1 MENKKQEFI
10 NCLYELK
17 RYIFKEMHLSEALIK
32 NEYNTLETERIKGR
46 LEMLKFMFT
55 SINEII
61 DKYLETHV
69 NN

>member
-1 MENKKQEFI
+1 MESEKQEFI

-17 RYIFKEMHLSEALIK
+17 RYIFMEMHLNEALIK

-46 LEMLKFMFT
+46 LEMLKFMFI

>member
-17 RYIFKEMHLSEALIK
+17 RYIFLEMHLNEALIK

-46 LEMLKFMFT
+46 LEMLKFMFI

>member
-17 RYIFKEMHLSEALIK
+17 RYIFKEMHLNEALIK

-46 LEMLKFMFT
+46 LEMLKFMFI

>member
-17 RYIFKEMHLSEALIK
+17 RYIFKEMYLNEALIK

-46 LEMLKFMFT
+46 LEMLKFMFI